1 LADVDKYIVLFTL
14 IAKLAR
20 FQQKI
25 RQHLFVAEE
34 EKTLKFRNLERIS
47 LKMTVKKK

>member
-20 FQQKI
+20 FQQKN

-34 EKTLKFRNLERIS
+34 EKTLKFRNLE
-47 LKMTVKKK
+47 